1 MKKKTKRDKV
11 KYKALEPEL
20 NLKTRYEEIEDVASY
35 AKKIPDK
42 LMDVTLADG
51 TTVKMNP
58 KEWLNS
64 FMEETVCANFN
75 HKGVKV
81 IKDKQGELECYR
93 RNNQRNRCVYTK
105 QKAQGDHNMDYLE
118 DMKKKEFE
126 ITENN
131 DEDSTIMSEV
141 VELFDKI
148 DTD

>member
-1 MKKKTKRDKV
+1 MAKTKRDKV
-11 KYKALEPEL
+11 KYKALDPEL
-20 NLKTRYEEIEDVASY
+20 NLKTRYEEIADVATY
-35 AKKIPDK
+35 AKKIPDREIE
-42 LMDVTLADG
+42 VTLADG
-51 TTVKMNP
+51 TVKKMNP

-75 HKGVKV
+75 HKGDRI
-81 IKDKQGELECYR
+81 IKDKEGELECYR

-126 ITENN
+126 ITESTEE
-131 DEDSTIMSEV
+131 DESLSDSLVS
-141 VELFDKI
+141 LFDTK